1 MPQAARSALEGAPAE
16 IRLYLYAAT
25 CTDVTRS
32 RHVLR
37 FGSTD
42 FDEVW
47 KHGRQSISET
57 YRYVSRYFWIHLD
70 TVKLNRSCIGHHQN
84 DGCLALN
91 FNFTDV

>member
-1 MPQAARSALEGAPAE
+1 MRQAARSALEGAPAE

-57 YRYVSRYFWIHLD
+57 YRYEISLD
-70 TVKLNRSCIGHHQN
+70 TVKLNRSCCIGHHQN
-84 DGCLALN
+84 GCYLTLKLKFA
-91 FNFTDV
+91 DV